1 MSLRQQAAHGVRWTS
16 MSMVVTT
23 VVGIVQ
29 VAVLARLLTRQDF
42 GLVSEMATVIGFAM
56 VFADMGFSAAIIWRQ
71 DATRDELS
79 TLYWMNLVTG
89 VVLFAVMIAL
99 APLIARFFH
108 QPRIEHLMLWTSLIF
123 LVTPIGQ
130 QFQILLQKQLL
141 FRRLSGIEMAA
152 SIVGLCVG
160 VTAALAHYGVYA
172 LIWAQL
178 ANATTKALLL
188 AGYGW
193 RHWRPHL
200 HLRLRDLKG
209 YFSFGL
215 YQMGE
220 NGVYYWASN
229 IDYLLIGRFLG
240 ATPLGVYTIAYQL
253 VVLPLTK
260 LVPVLTRVSF
270 PVFAKRQ
277 HDDGALRR
285 GYCEVVELMSFA
297 VWPLLVG
304 LAASAPVAMVAIYG
318 SKWLASAVVVQLLVP
333 MGMVKAIGS
342 PIGSLLNS
350 KGRADIGFWYN
361 LLSTVVTVTVLYVAV
376 HWGVRAVAASHSI
389 IQICSLPVELWLLW
403 AVIRLRPGDYLR
415 RLAGPFATCLAM
427 GAVVYATYLAIH
439 PDLRPLTCLLIL
451 VAEGAAVYGGLW
463 AAFRRDYVTGLWRQ
477 LAARA

>member
-1 MSLRQQAAHGVRWTS
+1 MTLRQQAAHGVRWTS
-16 MSMVVTT
+16 LSMVVTT
-23 VVGIVQ
+23 LVGIAQ

-42 GLVSEMATVIGFAM
+42 GLVSEMATIIGFAM

-79 TLYWMNLVTG
+79 TLYWMNLITG
-89 VVLFAVMIAL
+89 VVLFGVMIAI
-99 APLIARFFH
+99 APLIADFYH

-141 FRRLSGIEMAA
+141 FRRLSGIEMTA

-193 RHWRPHL
+193 SHWRPHL

-209 YFSFGL
+209 YFGFGL

-240 ATPLGVYTIAYQL
+240 ATPLGIYTIAYQL

-277 HDDGALRR
+277 HDDAALRR
-285 GYCEVVELMSFA
+285 GYGEVIGLMSFV

-389 IQICSLPVELWLLW
+389 IQICSLPIELWLLW
-403 AVIRLRPGDYLR
+403 MVIRLRPADYLR
-415 RLAGPFATCLAM
+415 RLAGPLATCLVM
-427 GAVVYATYLAIH
+427 GAVVYLTYLGIH
-439 PDLRPLTCLLIL
+439 TGLRPLTCLLIL
-451 VAEGAAVYGGLW
+451 IAEGAAVYGGLW
-463 AAFRRDYVTGLWRQ
+463 VAFRRDYVTGLWHQ